1 MMNDEKPARSHKD
14 LPVWQQAM
22 ALAETVYRLTESF
35 PADEEFGLTA
45 QLRRAAVLIP
55 SNIAEGAARSST
67 GELGHYLG
75 IALGSTAEVETQ
87 LELAKR
93 LALIANTDEAT
104 DLLEN
109 VRKQLIVYRRSLR
122 A

>member
-1 MMNDEKPARSHKD
+1 MTNDERPARSHRD

-22 ALAETVYRLTESF
+22 SLAESIYRLTASF
-35 PADEEFGLTA
+35 PDHERAGLADDL
-45 QLRRAAVLIP
+45 QRSAVSIP
-55 SNIAEGAARSST
+55 ANIAEGAARSSS
-67 GELGHYLG
+67 GDLGHYLG
-75 IALGSTAEVETQ
+75 VALGAVATLETQ

-93 LALIANTDEAT
+93 LDFVVDTDEET
-104 DLLEN
+104 ELLEN

>member
-1 MMNDEKPARSHKD
+1 MTNDERPARSHRD

-22 ALAETVYRLTESF
+22 SLAESIYRLTASF
-35 PADEEFGLTA
+35 PDHERAGLVDDL
-45 QLRRAAVLIP
+45 QRSAVSIP
-55 SNIAEGAARSST
+55 ANIAEGAARSST
-67 GELGHYLG
+67 GDLGHYLG
-75 IALGSTAEVETQ
+75 VALGAVATLETQ

-93 LALIANTDEAT
+93 LDLAIDTDEET

>member
-1 MMNDEKPARSHKD
+1 MTNDEKPARSHKD

-22 ALAETVYRLTESF
+22 SLAEAVFRLTDEF
-35 PADEEFGLTA
+35 AADSRFSLAE
-45 QLRRAAVLIP
+45 QLHRAAISIP
-55 SNIAEGAARSST
+55 SSIAEGAARSDT
-67 GELGHYLG
+67 GDLGHYLG
-75 IALGSTAEVETQ
+75 VALGAVASLETQ

-93 LALIANTDEAT
+93 LDFVDDTAEAT
-104 DLLEN
+104 GLLEN